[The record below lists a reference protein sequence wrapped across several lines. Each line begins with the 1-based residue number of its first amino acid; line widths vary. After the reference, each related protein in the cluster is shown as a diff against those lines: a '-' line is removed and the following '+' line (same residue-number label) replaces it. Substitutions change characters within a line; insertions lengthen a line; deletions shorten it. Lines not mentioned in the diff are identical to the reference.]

1 MIRRPP
7 RSTLF
12 PYTTLFRSV
21 PENEV
26 VKPPS
31 QDSAQWPPQ
40 AALSYAASGNL
51 ARRGERVSLTRVCGD
66 RYAGYCGGSGPF
78 SCKSLQLLP
87 GKTRN
92 PLFLSG
98 QFSRS
103 DDLGARQ
110 GSPDENQCR
119 DKAAHGDRFAF
130 AVRARRS
137 RGFRRASFDDG
148 AAAPPTTL
156 FANKTRQI

>member
-1 MIRRPP
+1 MDTKQAV
-7 RSTLF
+7 RSCSLSVVRTL
-12 PYTTLFRSV
+12 
-21 PENEV
+21 ENQV

-31 QDSAQWPPQ
+31 QGSAQWPSQ
-40 AALSYAASGNL
+40 ATLSCAASGNL
-51 ARRGERVSLTRVCGD
+51 ARRGERVSRARVRGD
-66 RYAGYCGGSGPF
+66 RHAGYCGGSGPF

-87 GKTRN
+87 GETRN

-103 DDLGARQ
+103 HDRGARQ
-110 GSPDENQCR
+110 GSPDKNQCR
-119 DKAAHGDRFAF
+119 GKAAHGDRFAF

-148 AAAPPTTL
+148 VAAPPTTL
-156 FANKTRQI
+156 FGNKTRQI